1 MLFFYRSLTY
11 KGKSQTGFKFYLFKP
26 ILSLKTSTEAGLP
39 LRILLLAVHNI
50 PKTPSSKREKYF
62 CMAAAVQFIFL
73 D

>member
-1 MLFFYRSLTY
+1 MLFFYRSLTTNASLKLY
-11 KGKSQTGFKFYLFKP
+11 LNYLFKP

-39 LRILLLAVHNI
+39 LRTLLLAVDNI
-50 PKTPSSKREKYF
+50 PKSPSSKREKYF